1 MPMFQDPAELRRRR
15 QSASPDVPDGA
26 PPAAA
31 RPIAIQLSASR
42 RLSEESIRTDL
53 CEGPLPDS
61 PPVKT
66 PNQDP
71 AVATSD
77 RAELIERLKRG
88 ESPTWIPNRHL
99 ESLFHHRSPPSPTR
113 TRVPSATSPTALLPA
128 ADITGEQT
136 ARPPSRPSETE
147 DRLQDGLGIERPR
160 SALHSG
166 DFTQHSASPRAHQP
180 RGRAEETLWETGH
193 HVEYSSA
200 SWLATSPPRHSNAID
215 IGARDGTRR
224 PPARQRGSVAQTP
237 FTSHRSG
244 PSSLSSSFSCSFAYV
259 HPTSPLVQSESNDD
273 ADFTVPMSSIDIGDS
288 VMARNP
294 RRHTLASHDYGSP
307 TPRVR
312 TASAH
317 PPAHEPSS
325 SVRREG
331 TYPYQAHQPRRSL
344 TSFSSFSPGS
354 TGPPPGTP
362 AYLRSRRPSF
372 GSDSS
377 PLQHASMVG
386 SYEESILRGRMS
398 TTPSRP
404 LDFLAQIG
412 VLGIGKCKPSL
423 RCPPHVTLP
432 FSAVFYSYSSTSH
445 GRSNSED
452 GPSPYVGMIDLEN
465 GLAKQGGEANR
476 ARRKLQSRSLARRT
490 MEDQPEDI
498 SMGGD
503 LPTDLITGAPSDDAG
518 PQAPGKAKRRSAS
531 PRAPPGGSYRIP
543 GKGQL
548 QIIIKNQNKT
558 AVKLFLVP
566 YDLAGMDPGTK
577 TFIRQRI
584 FSAGIPIGGAVGKG
598 PSEESSGAAA
608 ATAPAAPARPILRYL
623 IHLHICCP
631 SKGRYYLYKS
641 VRVVFAN
648 RVPDGKEKLRSEV
661 TFPEPRFSTY
671 KPTRVM
677 HPPAAT
683 AQMSGPAALLAAD
696 KAFRRRSSGFMLD
709 SSAGSHM
716 LPSPGVLDMLDGGA
730 SRQLQTSNS
739 GGGRSSSSISSISR
753 SHHSGRFAAPLAPVS
768 FTAPGFFAASTPS
781 GGGADAGGVCP
792 NTPVDPSPVPLRLP
806 RGRLESVTSDG
817 SDSTTGGGQTTRP
830 GDANEPSPGPIAPAM
845 TAWPGRVGGGGDD
858 GSRSLDIGEDGLGRG
873 SESVLP
879 PYSKLS
885 RGDVGYGGNAFA
897 VASSSGLQGLAV
909 AAEGLLS
916 QRLRSLGVRSELEP
930 VGGESP

>member
-1 MPMFQDPAELRRRR
+1 MPMFQDPAELDRSRR
-15 QSASPDVPDGA
+15 SASPDAPDGT
-26 PPAAA
+26 PPAAT
-31 RPIAIQLSASR
+31 RPIAIQLSAASR

-53 CEGPLPDS
+53 CEGPLPDT
-61 PPVKT
+61 PPAKT
-66 PNQDP
+66 PDQDP

-99 ESLFHHRSPPSPTR
+99 ESLFHRRSPPSPTK

-128 ADITGEQT
+128 ADITSEQA
-136 ARPPSRPSETE
+136 ARLPSRPSEAE
-147 DRLQDGLGIERPR
+147 DRLQDGLGVERPR

-166 DFTQHSASPRAHQP
+166 DFTQHSAPPRAQAHQP
-180 RGRAEETLWETGH
+180 RGGAEEALRETDR
-193 HVEYSSA
+193 HVEHSPT

-215 IGARDGTRR
+215 IGVRDGSQR
-224 PPARQRGSVAQTP
+224 PPVRQRGSFAQAP
-237 FTSHRSG
+237 YTSHRSG

-273 ADFTVPMSSIDIGDS
+273 ADFTVPMGNIDIGDS
-288 VMARNP
+288 VVVRNP

-307 TPRVR
+307 TPRAR

-317 PPAHEPSS
+317 PPAREPSP

-331 TYPYQAHQPRRSL
+331 AYPYQAHQPRRSL
-344 TSFSSFSPGS
+344 TSFPSFSPGMAEL
-354 TGPPPGTP
+354 PPGTP
-362 AYLRSRRPSF
+362 AFLRSRRPSF

-398 TTPSRP
+398 TNPSKP

-452 GPSPYVGMIDLEN
+452 GPSPYVGLIDLEN
-465 GLAKQGGEANR
+465 GLANQGGEASR
-476 ARRKLQSRSLARRT
+476 ARRKLQSRSLARRA
-490 MEDQPEDI
+490 MEEDQSEDV

-503 LPTDLITGAPSDDAG
+503 SPTDLLTGAPSEGIG
-518 PQAPGKAKRRSAS
+518 PQAPAKAKRRSAS

-584 FSAGIPIGGAVGKG
+584 FSTGIPIDGAVGKAA
-598 PSEESSGAAA
+598 PEENSKGATAAA
-608 ATAPAAPARPILRYL
+608 SARPILRYL

-631 SKGRYYLYKS
+631 SKGRYYLYKG

-661 TFPEPRFSTY
+661 TFPEPRFSAY
-671 KPTRVM
+671 KPMRVM

-709 SSAGSHM
+709 GSVGPHM
-716 LPSPGVLDMLDGGA
+716 LPSSGVLDMLDGGV
-730 SRQLQTSNS
+730 SRSLQTSNS
-739 GGGRSSSSISSISR
+739 GAGGRSSSSISTISR
-753 SHHSGRFAAPLAPVS
+753 SHDSGRFAAPAQPVG
-768 FTAPGFFAASTPS
+768 FTAPGFFGTFTPS
-781 GGGADAGGVCP
+781 GGGGGGGDAGGVCP
-792 NTPVDPSPVPLRLP
+792 NTLTDPMPLRLP

-817 SDSTTGGGQTTRP
+817 SDSTTAGARAIRP
-830 GDANEPSPGPIAPAM
+830 GDAHELPPA
-845 TAWPGRVGGGGDD
+845 AWPGHVVGGSSGGDD
-858 GSRSLDIGEDGLGRG
+858 GSRRLDNDEDGLGRSG
-873 SESVLP
+873 QAVPS
-879 PYSKLS
+879 PYSKLT

-897 VASSSGLQGLAV
+897 VASFHGPQAV
-909 AAEGLLS
+909 PVVAESLLS
-916 QRLRSLGVRSELEP
+916 QRLRSLGVQSDLGP
-930 VGGESP
+930 VKDESP